1 MIDLVLLVVLLNILL
16 FCIDE
21 RVNMNKYLKYSL
33 AAAIMSVS
41 AISVAATSE
50 NPVNSMKNPIS
61 VHVLDL
67 KTGTPSEGVTVVL
80 DKKEG
85 DKWIKLNSAITRKD
99 GRISA
104 LYPAG
109 QELNPGDY
117 RVTFKTGK
125 YYADHNEDTFF
136 PEIPVIIHVPKAGEH
151 YHVPLLLSQY
161 GYSTYRGS

>member
-1 MIDLVLLVVLLNILL
+1 MLSELK
-16 FCIDE
+16 
-21 RVNMNKYLKYSL
+21 MNNYLKVSL
-33 AAAIMSVS
+33 AAALMSVS
-41 AISVAATSE
+41 ALSLAATSE
-50 NPVNSMKNPIS
+50 KSATPMKNPIS
-61 VHVLDL
+61 VHVLNL
-67 KTGTPSEGVTVVL
+67 KTGIPSEGVTVVL

-85 DKWIKLNSAITRKD
+85 DKWVKLNSAVTSQD

-109 QELNPGDY
+109 EEINPGDY
-117 RVTFKTGK
+117 RVTFETGK

>member
-1 MIDLVLLVVLLNILL
+1 MKKIV
-16 FCIDE
+16 
-21 RVNMNKYLKYSL
+21 KYSL
-33 AAAIMSVS
+33 ASALMSAS
-41 AISVAATSE
+41 AFSMAQGEAQ
-50 NPVNSMKNPIS
+50 PAPMKNPIS
-61 VHVLDL
+61 VHVLNL
-67 KTGTPSEGVTVVL
+67 KTGVPSEGVTVVL

-85 DKWIKLNSAITRKD
+85 DKWVKLNSAVTSQD
-99 GRISA
+99 GRINA

-109 QELNPGDY
+109 QEINPGDY
-117 RVTFKTGK
+117 RVTFETGK

>member
-1 MIDLVLLVVLLNILL
+1 MSKMI
-16 FCIDE
+16 
-21 RVNMNKYLKYSL
+21 KYSL
-33 AAAIMSVS
+33 AAALMSVS
-41 AISVAATSE
+41 AFSMAATSE
-50 NPVNSMKNPIS
+50 KPVTTMKNPIS
-61 VHVLDL
+61 VHVLNL
-67 KTGTPSEGVTVVL
+67 KTGIPSEGVTVVL

-85 DKWIKLNSAITRKD
+85 DKWVKLNSAVTSKD
-99 GRISA
+99 GRINA

-109 QELNPGDY
+109 EEISPGDY
-117 RVTFKTGK
+117 RVIFETGK

>member
-1 MIDLVLLVVLLNILL
+1 MKMCKMI
-16 FCIDE
+16 
-21 RVNMNKYLKYSL
+21 KYSL
-33 AAAIMSVS
+33 AAALMSVS
-41 AISVAATSE
+41 AFSMAHTEAQAT
-50 NPVNSMKNPIS
+50 PMKNPIS
-61 VHVLDL
+61 VHVLNL
-67 KTGTPSEGVTVVL
+67 KTGIPSEGVTVVL

-85 DKWIKLNSAITRKD
+85 DKWVKLNSAVTSQD
-99 GRISA
+99 GRINA

-109 QELNPGDY
+109 QEINPGDY
-117 RVTFKTGK
+117 RVTFETGK

>member
-1 MIDLVLLVVLLNILL
+1 
-16 FCIDE
+16 
-21 RVNMNKYLKYSL
+21 
-33 AAAIMSVS
+33 
-41 AISVAATSE
+41 
-50 NPVNSMKNPIS
+50 MKNPIS
-61 VHVLDL
+61 VHVLNL
-67 KTGTPSEGVTVVL
+67 KTGVPSEGVTVVL

-85 DKWIKLNSAITRKD
+85 DKWVKLNSAVTSKD

-109 QELNPGDY
+109 QEINPGDY
-117 RVTFKTGK
+117 RVTFETGK

>member
-1 MIDLVLLVVLLNILL
+1 MSKMI
-16 FCIDE
+16 
-21 RVNMNKYLKYSL
+21 KYSL
-33 AAAIMSVS
+33 AAALMSVS
-41 AISVAATSE
+41 AASMAATSE
-50 NPVNSMKNPIS
+50 KPATPMKNPIS
-61 VHVLDL
+61 VHVLNL
-67 KTGTPSEGVTVVL
+67 KTGIPSEGVTVVL

-85 DKWIKLNSAITRKD
+85 DKWVKLNQAVTSKD
-99 GRISA
+99 GRINA

-109 QELNPGDY
+109 QEINPGDY
-117 RVTFKTGK
+117 RVTFETGK

>member
-1 MIDLVLLVVLLNILL
+1 MKMSKMI
-16 FCIDE
+16 
-21 RVNMNKYLKYSL
+21 KYSL
-33 AAAIMSVS
+33 AAALMSVS
-41 AISVAATSE
+41 AFSMAHTEAQT
-50 NPVNSMKNPIS
+50 PPMKNPIS
-61 VHVLDL
+61 VHVLNL
-67 KTGTPSEGVTVVL
+67 KTGVPSEGVTVRL

-85 DKWIKLNSAITRKD
+85 DKWVKLNSAVTSKD
-99 GRISA
+99 GRINA

-109 QELNPGDY
+109 QEINPGDY
-117 RVTFKTGK
+117 RVTFETGK

>member
-1 MIDLVLLVVLLNILL
+1 MSKMI
-16 FCIDE
+16 
-21 RVNMNKYLKYSL
+21 KYSL
-33 AAAIMSVS
+33 AAALMSVS
-41 AISVAATSE
+41 AFSMAHSE
-50 NPVNSMKNPIS
+50 AQTAPMKNPIS
-61 VHVLDL
+61 VHVLNL
-67 KTGTPSEGVTVVL
+67 ETGVPSEGVTVVL

-85 DKWIKLNSAITRKD
+85 GKWVKLNSAVTSQD
-99 GRISA
+99 GRINE

-109 QELNPGDY
+109 QEINPGDY
-117 RVTFKTGK
+117 RVTFETGK